1 MLASMIHLKQ
11 LIHLI
16 VGMNLITKGNF
27 MTEQEFKQALDK
39 VVLEGIN
46 QHGAGVVLGALAVV
60 SRFTEV
66 VYDMSTVARLQ
77 QNSEAQAAPSSEQ
90 KVAE

>member
-1 MLASMIHLKQ
+1 MSLTK
-11 LIHLI
+11 
-16 VGMNLITKGNF
+16 KGNI

-46 QHGAGVVLGALAVV
+46 KLGPGVVLGGLAIV

-66 VYDMSTVARLQ
+66 VYDMNTVANL
-77 QNSEAQAAPSSEQ
+77 QAANQ
-90 KVAE
+90 KAAEESGSLSKAND